1 LPRGFLLAE
10 SDDGNDPVK
19 HKQPSPSQIS
29 SSIPSPVYI
38 KVQVNNISQND
49 IVATESCNTIIHQN
63 LLKILH
69 DKKILFKRKSYQSA
83 SSTSV
88 DIIGDN
94 ELEVKINGYKTFII
108 ADVT

>member
-1 LPRGFLLAE
+1 MPTGFLLAE

-29 SSIPSPVYI
+29 SSIPSPAYI

-49 IVATESCNTIIHQN
+49 IVAMESCSTVIHQN

-69 DKKILFKRKSYQSA
+69 HKKRLFRRKSYQAA

-88 DIIGDN
+88 DIIGDI
-94 ELEVKINGYKTFII
+94 ELEIKINVYKTFIV